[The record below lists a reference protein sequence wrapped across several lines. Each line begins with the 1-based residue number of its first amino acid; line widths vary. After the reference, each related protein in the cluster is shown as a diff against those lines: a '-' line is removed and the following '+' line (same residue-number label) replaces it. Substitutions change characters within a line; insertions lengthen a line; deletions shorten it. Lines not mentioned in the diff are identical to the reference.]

1 MPGGALKRFPI
12 AQRPLSVLAFNASP
26 APDGAGN
33 NKAAGTFVDSR
44 LTSCAGGCIC
54 FGHCAGEFFVLGVPG
69 GDGRGGMHA
78 ILAV

>member
-1 MPGGALKRFPI
+1 MK
-12 AQRPLSVLAFNASP
+12 

-78 ILAV
+78 ILAVQSISQHVNYIHMK